1 MNQEAQNNQ
10 YLVNGKPSEG
20 LSVFDRGLAYGDGV
34 FRTFLIKNGV
44 PHHWELQYQKLRQDC
59 QALGIAYPSN
69 EELLSDIKALFNE
82 CGNAVAKIIVT
93 RGESSRGYAVP
104 EGIKANRVVTKSA
117 LPTYPLANQ
126 THGVKL
132 HLCELKL
139 GLQAKLAGVK
149 HLNRLENI
157 LARMEWNDASI
168 ADGLLMDTNDNII
181 ECTMSNI
188 FARFG
193 NDFITPS
200 LEECGVAGIARARI
214 IENASHFHLNVKIES
229 LKLHKLMQAD
239 EIIICNSLFGAWQV
253 VDFNK
258 KQWVKQALDNQL
270 REMLLN

>member
-1 MNQEAQNNQ
+1 
-10 YLVNGKPSEG
+10 
-20 LSVFDRGLAYGDGV
+20 
-34 FRTFLIKNGV
+34 
-44 PHHWELQYQKLRQDC
+44 
-59 QALGIAYPSN
+59 
-69 EELLSDIKALFNE
+69 
-82 CGNAVAKIIVT
+82 
-93 RGESSRGYAVP
+93 
-104 EGIKANRVVTKSA
+104 
-117 LPTYPLANQ
+117 
-126 THGVKL
+126 
-132 HLCELKL
+132 
-139 GLQAKLAGVK
+139 
-149 HLNRLENI
+149 
-157 LARMEWNDASI
+157 MEWNDASI

-258 KQWVKQALDNQL
+258 KRWVKQALDNQL